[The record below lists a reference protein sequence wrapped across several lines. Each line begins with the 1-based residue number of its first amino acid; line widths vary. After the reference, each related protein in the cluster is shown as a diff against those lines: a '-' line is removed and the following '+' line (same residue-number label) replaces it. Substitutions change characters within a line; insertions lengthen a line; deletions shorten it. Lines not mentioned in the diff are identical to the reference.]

1 VFDSI
6 VRDLGLIRLCA
17 RARARERERERERER
32 RTHKVGNV
40 GSSRKRIVDAAQVV
54 LECRCR
60 TKVNDAAIAAWNLGQ
75 HDAFVKVCEYFS

>member
-1 VFDSI
+1 MFDSI

-54 LECRCR
+54 LEC
-60 TKVNDAAIAAWNLGQ
+60 
-75 HDAFVKVCEYFS
+75 